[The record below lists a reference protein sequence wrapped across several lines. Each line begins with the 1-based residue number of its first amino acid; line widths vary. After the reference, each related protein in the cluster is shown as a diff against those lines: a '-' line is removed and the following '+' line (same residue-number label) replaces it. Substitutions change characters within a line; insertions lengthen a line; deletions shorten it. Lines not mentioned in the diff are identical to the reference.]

1 MGKINFRRID
11 AIRQTQGQIGNH
23 VIDEFVSGRLSR
35 RDFIRRGTIV
45 GLSFPAIGALIAA
58 CGGSETSTTAETTGA
73 APVAG
78 GTLIIAS
85 GTPSAASANLD
96 PIAIN
101 DSSGIVLLAQYG
113 QWLTVS
119 QSDLTLAG
127 SLATEWVPNDDASEW
142 TLNTTMVH
150 LSLLQTWLQ
159 LLSDSS
165 IRSMHQTRCRHFR
178 PGSSLRAEQSQ

>member
-96 PIAIN
+96 PVAIN
-101 DSSGIVLLAQYG
+101 DGNGIVLLAQYG
-113 QWLTVS
+113 QWLTLS

-127 SLATEWVPNDDASEW
+127 SLATEWMPNDDASEW
-142 TLNTTMVH
+142 TFKLNPAAKYNDY
-150 LSLLQTWLQ
+150 Q
-159 LLSDSS
+159 
-165 IRSMHQTRCRHFR
+165 
-178 PGSSLRAEQSQ
+178 